1 MNAPAPVGSTHQK
14 IVPQKELPSMNEREK
29 FWIQEESKEKERIA
43 AEKHRK
49 VSERKVLE
57 DERKRREEEES
68 KAREAVVKER
78 ERKISKIRDAETS
91 SAAGGG
97 KENPAEWQKQIELD
111 MKDDEERQKRFLT
124 LDP

>member
-1 MNAPAPVGSTHQK
+1 
-14 IVPQKELPSMNEREK
+14 MNEREK

-49 VSERKVLE
+49 VSERKVME
-57 DERKRREEEES
+57 EERKRREEEES

-91 SAAGGG
+91 SSGGN
-97 KENPAEWQKQIELD
+97 KENSAEWQKQIEQD
-111 MKDDEERQKRFLT
+111 MKDEEERQKRSSSIFK
-124 LDP
+124 DV